1 MYLKRLTITN
11 FRKFGTNNNVIEFV
25 DAKDHLQK
33 EEINISSAT
42 TLIVGKNNSG
52 KTTVSIALYKLLENG
67 KFHANDFNFKYLDE
81 LLKTYLKNNFISS
94 PYLEFIIDIGFEINS
109 HDLIT
114 NLAPFIKIENLKNQE
129 QSQEQSQEKCLTIK
143 VRYEL
148 VEVEQFKQNVRNI
161 ITEANTKKEVNQD
174 LTSSD
179 IFSKFIQLINNSEF
193 RTSYFDN
200 KNNPVTAKFSLKD
213 LINLELVSANKT
225 ITDDSLSRA
234 FNKILKLK
242 YKEDID
248 LSDLSK
254 HIDTINNEVTKSV
267 SGFSTSNVNPVL
279 HSIEDSKRFE
289 INLSSNL
296 DFDKLVNNI
305 IKYEYT
311 ENGINIP
318 ENQFGLGYANLM
330 TIISQLIEYVEKYPS
345 DEKHSKLNLIF
356 IEEPEAFMHPQMQ
369 ELFIKNI
376 NAAIRTLLN
385 GSNKKINSQ
394 LIVTTHSSHI
404 LNSKIHAS
412 NSFNNINYIATINN
426 NTHVIN
432 LNDKSVINNPDNS
445 AIGVGNLAF
454 LKKHIQFKLSDM
466 FFSDAVIFVEGVTE
480 ETLLTYYINND
491 PNLKKYYI
499 TVVNINGA
507 HGLVYHDLIKL
518 IKIPALIITDLD
530 IDRSEPEKNDFIQMG
545 SLNGKI
551 TTNQTIIKFN
561 ANNKQIERLTN
572 NFLLVDNIYVAF
584 QAKQINSYY
593 PTSFEEAYIL
603 TNFNNQT
610 LNTVLLGLKP
620 NIYKG
625 IVGEDESSRILE
637 NLVRNSYK
645 LQRKLSKSKSD
656 FANTLLY
663 EFIINESAQELP
675 ELPEYIKEGLEWL
688 QQQLTHNPQV
698 SHEPN

>member
-1 MYLKRLTITN
+1 MYLKRLEITN
-11 FRKFGTNNNVIEFV
+11 FRKFGTKYNNIEFV
-25 DAKDHLQK
+25 DANDHLQK

-42 TLIVGKNNSG
+42 TLIIGKNNSG
-52 KTTVSIALYKLLENG
+52 KTTISIALDKLLGNS
-67 KFHANDFNFKYLDE
+67 KFHANDFNFKYLDR
-81 LLKTYLKNNFISS
+81 LLKTYLKKHFVLS

-114 NLAPFIKIENLKNQE
+114 NLAPFIKIENIINP
-129 QSQEQSQEKCLTIK
+129 EKEEKYLTIK
-143 VRYEL
+143 IRYNL
-148 VEVEQFKQNVRNI
+148 IEVEQFKQNVREI
-161 ITEANTKKEVNQD
+161 IAEEKTKRGCAQI
-174 LTSSD
+174 LTSAD
-179 IFSKFIQLINNSEF
+179 IFSKFIELINSSEF
-193 RTSYFDN
+193 KTSYFDN
-200 KNNPVTAKFSLKD
+200 KNNPVNTKFNLKD
-213 LINLELVSANKT
+213 LINLELISANKA
-225 ITDDSLSRA
+225 ITDNSLSAA

-242 YKEDID
+242 YKGDID
-248 LSDLSK
+248 LGGLNE
-254 HIDTINNEVTKSV
+254 HIDKINNEVTQKI
-267 SGFSTSNVNPVL
+267 GNFSTKNVNPVL
-279 HSIEDSKRFE
+279 HSIEDSERFK

-296 DFDKLVNNI
+296 DFDKLVNNL

-311 ENGINIP
+311 EHGINIP

-376 NAAIRTLLN
+376 NAAVKTLLD
-385 GSNKKINSQ
+385 GSSKKINSQ

-426 NTHVIN
+426 TTHVVN
-432 LNDKSVINNPDNS
+432 LNDESVINNPENS
-445 AIGVGNLAF
+445 ALGIGNLAF

-480 ETLLTYYINND
+480 ETLLTYHINND

-530 IDRSEPEKNDFIQMG
+530 IKRSEAEKNGFVQML
-545 SLNGKI
+545 SLNGQE

-561 ANNKQIERLTN
+561 ANNKQIEQLTN
-572 NFLLVDNIYVAF
+572 NFFLVDNIYVAF
-584 QAKQINSYY
+584 QAKQINGYY

-603 TNFNNQT
+603 NNYENT
-610 LNTVLLGLKP
+610 ILNSVLKEVKP
-620 NIYKG
+620 QIYNEIVQDGEQKNLSNI
-625 IVGEDESSRILE
+625 VQ
-637 NLVRNSYK
+637 NSYK

-663 EFIINESAQELP
+663 EFINDDTSQELP
-675 ELPEYIKEGLEWL
+675 KLPEYIKDGLKWL

-698 SHEPN
+698 NHEPN

>member
-1 MYLKRLTITN
+1 MYLKRLEITN
-11 FRKFGTNNNVIEFV
+11 FRKFGAKNNAIEFV
-25 DAKDHLQK
+25 DANDHLQK

-42 TLIVGKNNSG
+42 TLIIGKNNSG
-52 KTTVSIALYKLLENG
+52 KTTVSIALNKLLSNS
-67 KFHANDFNFKYLDE
+67 KFCANDFNFSYISKLIASYLE
-81 LLKTYLKNNFISS
+81 NNFSSS
-94 PYLEFIIDIGFEINS
+94 PHLEFIIDIGFEINS

-114 NLAPFIKIENLKNQE
+114 NLAPFIKIENIKNQE
-129 QSQEQSQEKCLTIK
+129 QSQEQSQEQCLTIK

-148 VEVEQFKQNVRNI
+148 VEVEQFKQNIRNI

-179 IFSKFIQLINNSEF
+179 IFSKCIELINNSEF
-193 RTSYFDN
+193 KTSYFDN
-200 KNNPVTAKFSLKD
+200 KNNPVTTKFSLKD

-225 ITDDSLSRA
+225 ITDNSLSTA

-242 YKEDID
+242 YKGDID
-248 LSDLSK
+248 LGVLND
-254 HIDTINNEVTKSV
+254 HIDDINNKVTKSV

-279 HSIEDSKRFE
+279 HSIEDSERFK

-296 DFDKLVNNI
+296 DFDKLVNNL

-311 ENGINIP
+311 EHGINIP

-376 NAAIRTLLN
+376 NAAIKTLLN

-426 NTHVIN
+426 AAHVVN
-432 LNDKSVINNPDNS
+432 LNDKRVISNQASRQND
-445 AIGVGNLAF
+445 LAF
-454 LKKHIQFKLSDM
+454 LKKHIQFKVSDI

-480 ETLLTYYINND
+480 ETLLTYYINDD
-491 PNLKKYYI
+491 PKLKRYYI
-499 TVVNINGA
+499 TAVNINGA

-530 IDRSEPEKNDFIQMG
+530 IKRSEAEKDGFIQIE
-545 SLNGKI
+545 SLDGKI
-551 TTNQTIIKFN
+551 TTNQTIIEFN
-561 ANNKQIERLTN
+561 DNDEKINQLTN
-572 NFLLVDNIYVAF
+572 NFFLADNIYVAF
-584 QAKQINSYY
+584 QAKQINGYY

-603 TNFNNQT
+603 TNFDNPILNNVF
-610 LNTVLLGLKP
+610 LKLKP
-620 NIYKG
+620 DIYKS
-625 IVGEDESSRILE
+625 IVGKDIKARVLDD
-637 NLVRNSYK
+637 LVQNSYK

-675 ELPEYIKEGLEWL
+675 EPPEYIKEGLEWL